1 MYVAVVV
8 PTYVDWIVK
17 LFVSDL
23 EVTSRPT
30 KANVIKLFSR
40 KGLCAKSLTNLLL
53 LSGRSNDVTILL
65 LSIPKERLTIKNK
78 SLLSLEFYN
87 VSINIRY
94 RWRPIVHLGQIL
106 QN

>member
-40 KGLCAKSLTNLLL
+40 KGLCAKSLTNLLIL
-53 LSGRSNDVTILL
+53 FMSLKTIIWLKF
-65 LSIPKERLTIKNK
+65 SSVVWEI
-78 SLLSLEFYN
+78 
-87 VSINIRY
+87 
-94 RWRPIVHLGQIL
+94 
-106 QN
+106 